1 MIVYL
6 ATPYSH
12 PRPDFRENRFEI
24 ANYVAAWA
32 MAQGHTVFSP
42 ISHSHPIAKNLP
54 DELLLDHEF
63 WMRQDL
69 PILRMCDELWV
80 YPNDAADV
88 SRGVA
93 AEIAEATAKGI
104 PVRYVGPKEITP
116 ILPPSC
122 PTLRQK

>member
-12 PRPDFRENRFEI
+12 PSADVRETRFEI
-24 ANYVAAWA
+24 SNYVAAWA
-32 MAQGHTVFSP
+32 MAQGHTVFCP

-54 DELLLDHEF
+54 EKLLLSHEF

-69 PILRMCDELWV
+69 PLLRVCDELWV

-93 AEIAEATAKGI
+93 REIQEAQECGI
-104 PVRYVGPKEITP
+104 PIRYISPDEVGLIE
-116 ILPPSC
+116 L
-122 PTLRQK
+122 LE